1 MPTPFTPI
9 LVSIPGDIDP
19 MEREERFAGPIGR
32 ALRAAGRLGRV
43 VGGGTSM
50 SLGGPRFVSACYI
63 DLDVTDLARAVSVLR
78 RVLRDLGAPRG
89 TRVIH
94 CETEEVLLAASAPGV
109 VQAPKR
115 QSAPPEYPWAE
126 GEILGY
132 RLAPRK
138 VAVLYVVQA
147 GRHPMF
153 RVLGTCGPTVPGD
166 AEVRELLMRR
176 ERRYTLR
183 EHFHAIGWSPLGL
196 RCVLR
201 MPGRLVADR
210 VERPGL
216 VVPFAQRYLKGRFCA
231 FDSWPGFDQFL
242 RKLWGAAPATGTE
255 RMYYDLGVG
264 SLAHHLA
271 VWDARRPV
279 SAEQAYELLAA
290 YVRNERDQ
298 RTIAPTAALE
308 QFVRDLKARFAGLDD
323 PWMGSF
329 RAAEGF
335 MIVPVANRWADEVRA
350 VARTLAIQHDLTLY
364 DPHLEMV
371 IVQQGA
377 PV

>member
-1 MPTPFTPI
+1 LIPLLI
-9 LVSIPGDIDP
+9 NIPGDIDP

-50 SLGGPRFVSACYI
+50 SLGGPPFVSACYI
-63 DLDVTDLARAVSVLR
+63 DLDVTDLARVVPVLR
-78 RVLRDLGAPRG
+78 RTLRDLDAPRG

-94 CETEEVLLAASAPGV
+94 CDTEEILLVASAPGV
-109 VQAPKR
+109 VRAPKR
-115 QSAPPEYPWAE
+115 RSAAPEYPWAE
-126 GEILGY
+126 GEVLGY

-153 RVLGTCGPTVPGD
+153 RVLGTCGPTVPGAD
-166 AEVRELLMRR
+166 EVRELLVRR

-201 MPGRLVADR
+201 MPGRLAADR

-216 VVPFAQRYLKGRFCA
+216 VVPFAQRYLKGRFCT

-242 RKLWGAAPATGTE
+242 RKLWGVAPATGTE

-279 SAEQAYELLAA
+279 TAEQAYVLLAA
-290 YVRNERDQ
+290 YVRKERDKPV
-298 RTIAPTAALE
+298 IAPTAALE
-308 QFVRDLKARFAGLDD
+308 QFVRDFKAEFAGPDH

-335 MIVPVANRWADEVRA
+335 MIVPVAKRRVDEIRA
-350 VARTLAIQHDLTLY
+350 AARALAIQHGLTLY
-364 DPHLEMV
+364 DPHRETI
-371 IVQQGA
+371 IVRQGA
-377 PV
+377 SM